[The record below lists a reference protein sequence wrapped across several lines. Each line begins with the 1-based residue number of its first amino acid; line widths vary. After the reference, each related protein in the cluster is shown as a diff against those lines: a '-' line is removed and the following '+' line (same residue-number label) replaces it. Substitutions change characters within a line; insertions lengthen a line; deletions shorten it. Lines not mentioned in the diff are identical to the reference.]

1 MTLRIVNLS
10 ASDGEQLAQLN
21 ALSFPDEWGERWS
34 ARDIVSA
41 LAMPGVAA
49 SAATLIKPGRAAQ
62 MVAFVLSRC
71 VVDEVE
77 ILLLGVD
84 PAYRRR
90 GIGHVLLN
98 EFMEDM
104 KHKSISRIFLEVR
117 ESNASARALYKSAG
131 FQSVGERKN
140 YYRTRNGKTA
150 KAFTLE
156 KRMTSFPT

>member
-1 MTLRIVNLS
+1 MTLDFVTLS
-10 ASDGEQLAQLN
+10 PRDGEQLAQLN
-21 ALSFPDEWGERWS
+21 AISFPSDWGERWS

-41 LAMPGVAA
+41 FSMSGVTA
-49 SAATLIKPGRAAQ
+49 SAAMLVDAPSPAK

-84 PAYRRR
+84 PAYRQR
-90 GIGHVLLN
+90 GIAKALLD
-98 EFMEDM
+98 EFMQDM
-104 KHKSISRIFLEVR
+104 QTKAISRIFLEVR

-131 FQSVGERKN
+131 FQSVGERAN
-140 YYRTRNGKTA
+140 YYRTKTGKTA

-156 KRMTSFPT
+156 KRIKVAPI